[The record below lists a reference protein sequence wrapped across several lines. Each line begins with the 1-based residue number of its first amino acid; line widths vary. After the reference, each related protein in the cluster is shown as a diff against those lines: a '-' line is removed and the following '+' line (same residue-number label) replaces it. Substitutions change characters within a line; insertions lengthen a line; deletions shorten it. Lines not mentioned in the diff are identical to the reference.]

1 MEQISIAF
9 KRDLTAA
16 ISRDIKV
23 RTEGNREQEQE
34 QTMPKDRNEDGG
46 VSKPTSNASRQLAAA
61 LLLQYVVE
69 VLLESKG
76 LPEQARVTLL
86 AKLAVLNGVMKHG
99 SEPQE

>member
-9 KRDLTAA
+9 KRDLTDA
-16 ISRDIKV
+16 ISRDNKV

-46 VSKPTSNASRQLAAA
+46 VSKPSSNASRQLAAA

-69 VLLESKG
+69 VLLSLE
-76 LPEQARVTLL
+76 LPQQNRVTLL
-86 AKLAVLNGVMKHG
+86 AKLAVLNGVMKDG
-99 SEPQE
+99 KSTQE